1 MNRRPRA
8 GRSGTVVAAIVG
20 LSAGAPAPA
29 GGQQVEI
36 LDTQIQYNRG
46 QNVAPLYEGWIRNPD
61 GTFDLWFGYLNR
73 NYEEVLHVPVGPD
86 NRIEPGGPD
95 RGQPTVFVPRRR
107 TGGAVSRRES
117 YVFRVTAPADF
128 GEEDELIWT
137 VRAHGKTDR
146 AVGTLLDV
154 YALEGPPDGN
164 APPTA
169 GVAAD
174 RTSAAAGET
183 VTLTAAFSDDG
194 RPEDA
199 RERAGVRWRLHRG
212 PGPVTFDPPRSPF
225 PEGEGIVSGAEA
237 STRATFGAPGT
248 YVVRAEV
255 NDGDVNPA
263 GWPRV
268 PSTTFASVTVD
279 VAPTAAESES
289 AAAQE
294 PRTVWDGI
302 YTEAQA
308 VRGEQVYQDDCTF
321 CHLDDL
327 RGDAFATPL
336 VDDAFTFRWEG
347 VTIGELATIIQVTM
361 PADNPATLGDEA
373 VADVIAFLLK
383 MNDYPAGDD
392 ELPADPDALRA
403 ITVTPAP

>member
-8 GRSGTVVAAIVG
+8 GRSGAVVAAIVG
-20 LSAGAPAPA
+20 LAAGAPAPA

-199 RERAGVRWRLHRG
+199 RERAGVR
-212 PGPVTFDPPRSPF
+212 
-225 PEGEGIVSGAEA
+225 
-237 STRATFGAPGT
+237 
-248 YVVRAEV
+248 
-255 NDGDVNPA
+255 
-263 GWPRV
+263 
-268 PSTTFASVTVD
+268 
-279 VAPTAAESES
+279 
-289 AAAQE
+289 
-294 PRTVWDGI
+294 
-302 YTEAQA
+302 
-308 VRGEQVYQDDCTF
+308 
-321 CHLDDL
+321 
-327 RGDAFATPL
+327 
-336 VDDAFTFRWEG
+336 
-347 VTIGELATIIQVTM
+347 
-361 PADNPATLGDEA
+361 
-373 VADVIAFLLK
+373 
-383 MNDYPAGDD
+383 
-392 ELPADPDALRA
+392 
-403 ITVTPAP
+403 